1 VNESVIDQGPLDAI
15 RALQQPGNESLLD
28 TILELYLDQSVE
40 LAARIGRAVA
50 DSCANDLREAAH
62 SLKSS
67 SANVGAMLVYELAR
81 ELEAVGR
88 GGNTEGA
95 AELCSRLELAVGDAN
110 TALGSILSD
119 RAT

>member
-50 DSCANDLREAAH
+50 DSCANDLREAEH